1 MVCQLYHTTYL
12 LFLIIFPPVKYWP
25 QFDWLPLSD
34 VYSPIIIS
42 PPCSAGSQQQQLIGN
57 IAPPH
62 STVSSPVWCSEV
74 GRDDKNTILT
84 YYVLM
89 RHATCH
95 VNKGTNLTMIFI
107 Q

>member
-1 MVCQLYHTTYL
+1 MSERPCMTVYCVYCVYGLMLECYHPTTTSHHISAYL

-62 STVSSPVWCSEV
+62 STVSSPVWCS
-74 GRDDKNTILT
+74 
-84 YYVLM
+84 
-89 RHATCH
+89 
-95 VNKGTNLTMIFI
+95 
-107 Q
+107 